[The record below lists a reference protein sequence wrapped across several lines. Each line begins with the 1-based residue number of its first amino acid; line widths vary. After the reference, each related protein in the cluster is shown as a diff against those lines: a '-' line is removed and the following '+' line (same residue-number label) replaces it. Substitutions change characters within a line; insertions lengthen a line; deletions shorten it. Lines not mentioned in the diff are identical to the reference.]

1 MTTVDAFAAGRA
13 RLSARMMQVL
23 QLIADGKTD
32 PEIAQRLGIG
42 IGTAKSHVKRLFR
55 ALGATTR
62 AQAVASAFEMGV
74 LLPSGVDPMPPDR
87 TEAALAAAR
96 QRSDVG
102 EQLVTVLRSLGWTSP
117 GGAR

>member
-13 RLSARMMQVL
+13 KLSARMMQVL

-32 PEIAQRLGIG
+32 PEIARALGVSES
-42 IGTAKSHVKRLFR
+42 TAKSHAKRLFR
-55 ALGATTR
+55 ALEVTARTR
-62 AQAVASAFEMGV
+62 AVSRAFELGV
-74 LLPSGVDPMPPDR
+74 LLPPGADPMPPDR
-87 TEAALAAAR
+87 IEAAVAAAR